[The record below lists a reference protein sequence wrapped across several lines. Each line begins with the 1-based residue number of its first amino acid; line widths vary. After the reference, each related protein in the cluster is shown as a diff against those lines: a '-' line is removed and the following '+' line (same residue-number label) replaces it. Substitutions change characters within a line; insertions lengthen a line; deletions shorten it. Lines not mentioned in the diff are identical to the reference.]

1 MILKIYSGKKMK
13 RAVYAG
19 SFDPI
24 TNGHIWMIQEGAQL
38 FDELVVAVGVNPNK
52 TYTFSLKERI
62 EILNDTVGYLSA
74 VKIDSFTNKFLVH
87 YATEIKAGYILR
99 GIRNVNDYSY
109 ERGIRLINSDL
120 NEEISTV
127 FLMPPRE
134 ISEVSSSLIKELVG
148 PPGWEEIVRKYA
160 PAPVITALKRKTTAF
175 HTD

>member
-1 MILKIYSGKKMK
+1 MK

-24 TNGHIWMIQEGAQL
+24 TNGHLWMIQEGVKL

-52 TYTFSLKERI
+52 KYTFNLKERLI
-62 EILNDTVGYLSA
+62 ILNDTIGNLDA
-74 VKIDSFTNKFLVH
+74 VRVDSFKNKFLVH
-87 YATEIKAGYILR
+87 YAIEIGARYILR

-109 ERGIRLINSDL
+109 ERGIRLVNSDL
-120 NEEISTV
+120 NAKMTTV

-148 PPGWEEIVRKYA
+148 PAGWEDIVIRYA
-160 PAPVITALKRKTTAF
+160 PGEVVAALKKKYVKNGKI
-175 HTD
+175 